1 MRNKIIAAV
10 SIFFF
15 LVNTSAHG
23 QEKKQLGL
31 SEAIELSLKNSHL
44 LKSNQAKI
52 DEATAVLKEAVER
65 RLPSASVSGS
75 YLRLAAANFDLKTK
89 SNNNGGTG
97 TPAETPKVSQAMYGI
112 VSAALPIYAGGRI
125 KYGIESSELLEK
137 AARLDAEDDKDEV
150 IQTTIEAFSTLFK
163 ANTAVRLVKE
173 NLAQSQQRA
182 KDFGN
187 LEKNGLLARNDLL
200 KAELQS
206 SNIELNLLDAEN
218 NLQLATINM
227 NLMLGLPTT
236 TSLTL
241 DTTGIERKNDN
252 RVLEDYLHLAFTNR
266 KDLAALDLR
275 KKAAE
280 TGVKAV
286 NAEKYPSVQLTGG
299 YAAIDVPKVLTVTNA
314 INIGVG
320 VSYNIA
326 SLWKTKAKVQQA
338 EAKVKQVVESEAMAN
353 DGITLQVS
361 KNYLALLSNRKK
373 IEVYTRAYEQAKENY
388 RIVKNKF
395 DNSLA
400 TTTDLLEADV
410 AQLQAS
416 LGYTLAQADA
426 FVAYNKLLQTAGI
439 LATELKNK

>member
-1 MRNKIIAAV
+1 MRNKVIRLLSIVGVVV
-10 SIFFF
+10 SI
-15 LVNTSAHG
+15 SAQG
-23 QEKKQLGL
+23 QEKKQLTL
-31 SEAIELSLKNSHL
+31 AEAIDLGIKNSHL

-52 DEATAVLKEAVER
+52 EEATAVLKEAVEKK
-65 RLPSASVSGS
+65 LPSASVSGS

-89 SNNNGGTG
+89 SNSSSGTG
-97 TPAETPKVSQAMYGI
+97 TTAEAPKVSQAMYGM
-112 VSAALPIYAGGRI
+112 VNASLPIYAGGRI

-150 IQTTIEAFSTLFK
+150 IQTTIEAFATLFK

-173 NLAQSQQRA
+173 NLAQSQQRT
-182 KDFGN
+182 KDLSN
-187 LEKNGLLARNDLL
+187 LEKNGLLPRNDLL

-218 NLQLATINM
+218 NLQLANVNM
-227 NLMLGLPTT
+227 DLMLGLPTT
-236 TSLTL
+236 TSLVL
-241 DTTGIERKNDN
+241 DTTGIERKDDK
-252 RVLEDYLHLAFTNR
+252 RVLDDYLQLAFTNR
-266 KDLAALDLR
+266 KDVAALDYR

-286 NAEKYPSVQLTGG
+286 NGEKYPAIQLTGG
-299 YAAIDVPKVLTVTNA
+299 YIAADIPKVLSVTNA
-314 INIGVG
+314 VNIGVG

-338 EAKVKQVVESEAMAN
+338 EAKVKQIVESEAMMN
-353 DGITLQVS
+353 DGIRLQVN

-373 IEVYTRAYEQAKENY
+373 IEVYAKALEQAKENY

-400 TTTDLLEADV
+400 TTTELLEADV
-410 AQLQAS
+410 AQLQAT
-416 LGYTLAQADA
+416 LGFTLAKADA
-426 FVAYNKLLQTAGI
+426 FVAYNKLLQTAGV
-439 LATELKNK
+439 LAVELKK